1 MIKKWKNVK
10 LEKESYFI
18 KTIKTLAINK
28 GLVWFT
34 AESSIENLLRMSH
47 LKMILIIILLGT
59 L

>member
-18 KTIKTLAINK
+18 KTIKILAINK

-47 LKMILIIILLGT
+47 LKMILIIILLGI